1 MIRRPPRSTLFPYTT
16 LFRSVAREVPPGRGQ
31 DQVLLL
37 ELVHLA
43 RGGRDEHVDG
53 GTRLDLLLQLAR
65 RAEVEAQRRP
75 RVAGHELTTDL
86 LHGFFHADG
95 GRQRQLLRDGRRRN
109 RQHEDERERQ
119 GSHAADYTLP
129 LRGPGAAGRP

>member
-43 RGGRDEHVDG
+43 RGGRDEHVDRSEEH
-53 GTRLDLLLQLAR
+53 TSELQSQSNLVCRLLLEKKKQNSDTGPTSDRVRVDHDMRCLPRR
-65 RAEVEAQRRP
+65 RA
-75 RVAGHELTTDL
+75 
-86 LHGFFHADG
+86 
-95 GRQRQLLRDGRRRN
+95 
-109 RQHEDERERQ
+109 
-119 GSHAADYTLP
+119 
-129 LRGPGAAGRP
+129 

>member
-1 MIRRPPRSTLFPYTT
+1 MHEIDRRIRRLDHDED
-16 LFRSVAREVPPGRGQ
+16 VAREVPPGRGQ

-86 LHGFFHADG
+86 RHGFFHAF
-95 GRQRQLLRDGRRRN
+95 
-109 RQHEDERERQ
+109 
-119 GSHAADYTLP
+119 SF
-129 LRGPGAAGRP
+129 